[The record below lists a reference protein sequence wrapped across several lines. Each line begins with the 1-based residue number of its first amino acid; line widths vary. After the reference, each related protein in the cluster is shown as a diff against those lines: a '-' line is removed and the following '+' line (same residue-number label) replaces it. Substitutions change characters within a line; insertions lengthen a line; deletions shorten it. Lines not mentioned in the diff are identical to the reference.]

1 MDLIQ
6 KTATGEDVAFADIRA
21 ELLNRVEPAT
31 VAHLPENELKK
42 RVELLLS
49 AIANERQLALN
60 RIDQARMTQAVVD
73 DITGLGPLETLLRD
87 DTIND
92 IMVNGPNEV
101 YVERAGILERT
112 DIRFRDQQHTLF
124 VAQRIAS
131 TIGRR
136 IDESNPMLDAR
147 LLDGSRVNI
156 ILPPLAVNGPYFS
169 IRKFYRDVAELP
181 VLVRNG
187 AMTPNMARALNI
199 AAKCRL
205 NIIISGGTGAGKT
218 TLLNAMSQSIGD
230 GERVVTIEDVAEL
243 QLKKNHVLPLE
254 TRQANI
260 EGRGE
265 IGSRDLVKNA
275 LRMRPDRIII
285 GEVRGAEAFDMMQ
298 AMNTGHNGSMTTV
311 HANSTDDAVRR
322 IENMVQMAETALP
335 VSAIRSQINSAVDM
349 IVQVE
354 RMRDG
359 VRRVTNVSQLVGI
372 KDGELIVEALWQFRY
387 VGEDASGRIQS
398 RFAAHPCRPVFYDR
412 LSYFGEG
419 EAFLEALASDA
430 EAGAHA

>member
-1 MDLIQ
+1 
-6 KTATGEDVAFADIRA
+6 
-21 ELLNRVEPAT
+21 
-31 VAHLPENELKK
+31 
-42 RVELLLS
+42 
-49 AIANERQLALN
+49 
-60 RIDQARMTQAVVD
+60 MTQAVVD
-73 DITGLGPLETLLRD
+73 DITGLGPLEFLLRD
-87 DTIND
+87 NSIND
-92 IMVNGPNEV
+92 IMVNGPDEV
-101 YVERAGILERT
+101 YVERLGILERT
-112 DIRFRDQQHTLF
+112 NIRFRDKQHTLF

-187 AMTPNMARALNI
+187 AMSPNMAKLLNI

-243 QLKKNHVLPLE
+243 QLKKSHVLPLE

-265 IGSRDLVKNA
+265 IGARALVKNA

-298 AMNTGHNGSMTTV
+298 AMNTGHNGSMTTI
-311 HANSTDDAVRR
+311 HANTTEDAIRR

-359 VRRVTNVSQLVGI
+359 IRRITNIAYLKGI
-372 KDGELIVEALWQFRY
+372 ENGEIIVESLSKFKYLGEKDGKIISQF
-387 VGEDASGRIQS
+387 VSNTS
-398 RFAAHPCRPVFYDR
+398 RPPFFDR
-412 LSYFGEG
+412 LSFFGEG
-419 EAFLEALASDA
+419 EAFLEALSADSEGLDA
-430 EAGAHA
+430 

>member
-1 MDLIQ
+1 MDMSQ

-21 ELLNRVEPAT
+21 ELLSRIEPST
-31 VAHLPENELKK
+31 VAHLPEEELV
-42 RVELLLS
+42 RRIERLLS
-49 AIANERQLALN
+49 AIANEQQLALN
-60 RIDQARMTQAVVD
+60 RQDQALMTQAVVD
-73 DITGLGPLETLLRD
+73 DITGLGPLEFLLRD
-87 DTIND
+87 NSIND
-92 IMVNGPNEV
+92 IMVNGPDEV
-101 YVERAGILERT
+101 YVERLGILERT
-112 DIRFRDQQHTLF
+112 NIRFRDKQHTLF

-187 AMTPNMARALNI
+187 AMSPNMAKLLNI

-243 QLKKNHVLPLE
+243 QLKKSHVLPLE

-265 IGSRDLVKNA
+265 IGARDLVKNA

-298 AMNTGHNGSMTTV
+298 AMNTGHNGSMTTI
-311 HANSTDDAVRR
+311 HANTTEDAIRR

-359 VRRVTNVSQLVGI
+359 IRRITNIAYLKGI
-372 KDGELIVEALWQFRY
+372 ENGEIIVESLSKFKYLGEKDGKIISQF
-387 VGEDASGRIQS
+387 VSNTS
-398 RFAAHPCRPVFYDR
+398 SPPFFDR
-412 LSYFGEG
+412 LSFFGEG
-419 EAFLEALASDA
+419 EAFLEALSADSEGLDA
-430 EAGAHA
+430 

>member
-1 MDLIQ
+1 MNLHQ
-6 KTATGEDVAFADIRA
+6 KTATGEDVTFAEIRL
-21 ELLNRVEPAT
+21 ELLSRIEPAT
-31 VAHLPENELKK
+31 VAHLPENELV
-42 RVELLLS
+42 RRIERLLT

-60 RIDQARMTQAVVD
+60 RLDQDRMTRAVVD
-73 DITGLGPLETLLRD
+73 DITGLGPLEDLLRD

-92 IMVNGPNEV
+92 ILVNGPDEV
-101 YVERAGILERT
+101 YVERLGILERT
-112 DIRFRDQQHTLF
+112 NIRFRDQQHTLF
-124 VAQRIAS
+124 VAQRVAS

-136 IDESNPMLDAR
+136 VDESTPMLDAR

-181 VLVRNG
+181 MLVQNG
-187 AMTPNMARALNI
+187 AMTPNMAKALGI

-218 TLLNAMSQSIGD
+218 TLLNAMSQQIGD

-243 QLKKNHVLPLE
+243 QLKKSHVLPLE

-265 IGSRDLVKNA
+265 IGARDLVKNA

-311 HANSTDDAVRR
+311 HANSAGDAVRR

-335 VSAIRSQINSAVDM
+335 ISAIRAQIDSAVD
-349 IVQVE
+349 IIIQVE

-359 VRRVTNVSQLVGI
+359 VRRITDVAYLDGFENGEIKVGS
-372 KDGELIVEALWQFRY
+372 LWRFQY
-387 VGEDASGRIQS
+387 LGEDPSGKIRSAFVSAPARPPFFDRI
-398 RFAAHPCRPVFYDR
+398 D
-412 LSYFGEG
+412 YFGEG
-419 EAFLEALASDA
+419 AAFLEAVMADA
-430 EAGAHA
+430 RDAA

>member
-1 MDLIQ
+1 MDMSQ

-21 ELLNRVEPAT
+21 ELLSRIEPST
-31 VAHLPENELKK
+31 VAHLPEEELV
-42 RVELLLS
+42 RRIERHLS
-49 AIANERQLALN
+49 AIANEQQLALN
-60 RIDQARMTQAVVD
+60 RQDQALMTQAVVD
-73 DITGLGPLETLLRD
+73 DITGLGPLEFLLRD
-87 DTIND
+87 NSIND
-92 IMVNGPNEV
+92 IMVNGPDEV
-101 YVERAGILERT
+101 YVERLGILERT
-112 DIRFRDQQHTLF
+112 NIRFRDKQHTLF
-124 VAQRIAS
+124 IAQRIAS

-181 VLVRNG
+181 ALVRNG
-187 AMTPNMARALNI
+187 AMSPNMAELLNI

-243 QLKKNHVLPLE
+243 QLKKSHVLPLE

-265 IGSRDLVKNA
+265 IGARDLVKNA

-298 AMNTGHNGSMTTV
+298 AMNTGHNGSMTTI
-311 HANSTDDAVRR
+311 HANTTEDAIRR

-359 VRRVTNVSQLVGI
+359 IRRITNIAYLKGI
-372 KDGELIVEALWQFRY
+372 ENGEIIVESLSKFKYLGEKDGKIISQF
-387 VGEDASGRIQS
+387 VSNTS
-398 RFAAHPCRPVFYDR
+398 RPPFFDR
-412 LSYFGEG
+412 LSFFGEG
-419 EAFLEALASDA
+419 EAFLEALSADSEGLDA
-430 EAGAHA
+430 

>member
-1 MDLIQ
+1 MDMSQ

-21 ELLNRVEPAT
+21 ELLSRIEPST
-31 VAHLPENELKK
+31 VTHLPEEELV
-42 RVELLLS
+42 RRIERHLS
-49 AIANERQLALN
+49 AIANEQQLALN
-60 RIDQARMTQAVVD
+60 RQDQALMTQAVVD
-73 DITGLGPLETLLRD
+73 DITGLGPLEFLLRD
-87 DTIND
+87 NSIND
-92 IMVNGPNEV
+92 IMVNGPDEV
-101 YVERAGILERT
+101 YVERLGILERT
-112 DIRFRDQQHTLF
+112 NIRFRDKQHTLF
-124 VAQRIAS
+124 IAQRIAS

-181 VLVRNG
+181 ALVRNG
-187 AMTPNMARALNI
+187 AMSPNMAELLNI

-243 QLKKNHVLPLE
+243 QLKKSHVLPLE

-265 IGSRDLVKNA
+265 IGARDLVKNA

-298 AMNTGHNGSMTTV
+298 AMNTGHNGSMTTI
-311 HANSTDDAVRR
+311 HANTTEDAIRR

-359 VRRVTNVSQLVGI
+359 IRRITNIAYLKGI
-372 KDGELIVEALWQFRY
+372 ENGEIIVESLSKFKYLGEKDGKIISQF
-387 VGEDASGRIQS
+387 VSNTS
-398 RFAAHPCRPVFYDR
+398 SPPFFDR
-412 LSYFGEG
+412 LSFFGEG
-419 EAFLEALASDA
+419 EAFLEALSADSEGLDA
-430 EAGAHA
+430 

>member
-1 MDLIQ
+1 MDMSQ

-21 ELLNRVEPAT
+21 ELLSRIEPST
-31 VAHLPENELKK
+31 VTHLPEEELV
-42 RVELLLS
+42 RRIERLLS

-60 RIDQARMTQAVVD
+60 RQDQALMTQAVVD
-73 DITGLGPLETLLRD
+73 DITGLGPLEFLLRD
-87 DTIND
+87 NSIND
-92 IMVNGPNEV
+92 IMVNGPDEV
-101 YVERAGILERT
+101 YVERLGILERT
-112 DIRFRDQQHTLF
+112 NIRFRDKQHTLF

-187 AMTPNMARALNI
+187 AMSPNMAKLLNI

-243 QLKKNHVLPLE
+243 QLKKSHVLPLE

-265 IGSRDLVKNA
+265 IGARDLVKNA

-298 AMNTGHNGSMTTV
+298 AMNTGHNGSMTTI
-311 HANSTDDAVRR
+311 HANTTEDAIRR

-359 VRRVTNVSQLVGI
+359 IRRITNIAYLKGI
-372 KDGELIVEALWQFRY
+372 ENGEIIVESLSKFKYLGEKDGKIISQF
-387 VGEDASGRIQS
+387 VSNTS
-398 RFAAHPCRPVFYDR
+398 SPPFFDR
-412 LSYFGEG
+412 LSFFGEG
-419 EAFLEALASDA
+419 EAFLEALSADSEGLDA
-430 EAGAHA
+430 

>member
-1 MDLIQ
+1 
-6 KTATGEDVAFADIRA
+6 
-21 ELLNRVEPAT
+21 
-31 VAHLPENELKK
+31 
-42 RVELLLS
+42 
-49 AIANERQLALN
+49 
-60 RIDQARMTQAVVD
+60 
-73 DITGLGPLETLLRD
+73 
-87 DTIND
+87 
-92 IMVNGPNEV
+92 
-101 YVERAGILERT
+101 
-112 DIRFRDQQHTLF
+112 
-124 VAQRIAS
+124 
-131 TIGRR
+131 
-136 IDESNPMLDAR
+136 MLDAR

-156 ILPPLAVNGPYFS
+156 ILAPLAVRGPYFS

-187 AMTPNMARALNI
+187 TMTQAMATALNI
-199 AAKCRL
+199 AAKSRL

-260 EGRGE
+260 EGKGE
-265 IGSRDLVKNA
+265 IGARELVKNA

-311 HANSTDDAVRR
+311 HANSSDDAVRR

-335 VSAIRSQINSAVDM
+335 VSAIRSQINSAVDL

-359 VRRVTNVSQLVGI
+359 VRRVTSIAALEGMH
-372 KDGELIVEALWQFRY
+372 DGEIRLEPLWRFRY
-387 VGEDASGRIQS
+387 MGESASGAIQAQFES
-398 RFAAHPCRPVFYDR
+398 LPVRPAFFDR
-412 LSYFGEG
+412 LAYFGEG
-419 EAFLEALASDA
+419 DAFLAALAADA
-430 EAGAHA
+430 KVGS

>member
-1 MDLIQ
+1 MELTQ
-6 KTATGEDVAFADIRA
+6 KTATGESITFAKIRS
-21 ELLNRVEPAT
+21 ELLSRIEPAV
-31 VAHLPENELKK
+31 VAHLPPDELIQ
-42 RVELLLS
+42 RVERLLS

-60 RIDQARMTQAVVD
+60 RADQALMTQAVVD
-73 DITGLGPLETLLRD
+73 DITGLGPLEALLRD

-92 IMVNGPNEV
+92 IMVNGPDEV
-101 YVERAGILERT
+101 YVERAGKLELT
-112 DIRFRDQQHTLF
+112 DIRFRDAQHTLF

-156 ILPPLAVNGPYFS
+156 ILAPLAVRGPYFS

-187 AMTPNMARALNI
+187 TMTQAMATALNI
-199 AAKCRL
+199 AAKSRL

-260 EGRGE
+260 EGKGE
-265 IGSRDLVKNA
+265 IGARDLVKNA

-311 HANSTDDAVRR
+311 HANSSDDAVRR

-335 VSAIRSQINSAVDM
+335 VSAIRSQINSAVDL

-359 VRRVTNVSQLVGI
+359 VRRVTSIAALEGMH
-372 KDGELIVEALWQFRY
+372 DGEIRLEPLWRFRY
-387 VGEDASGRIQS
+387 MGESASGAIQAQFES
-398 RFAAHPCRPVFYDR
+398 LPVRHAFFDR
-412 LSYFGEG
+412 LAYFGEG
-419 EAFLEALASDA
+419 DAFLAALAADA
-430 EAGAHA
+430 KVGS

>member
-1 MDLIQ
+1 MDMSQ

-21 ELLNRVEPAT
+21 ELLSRIEPST
-31 VAHLPENELKK
+31 VTHLPEEELV
-42 RVELLLS
+42 RRIERLLS

-60 RIDQARMTQAVVD
+60 RQDQALMTQAVVD
-73 DITGLGPLETLLRD
+73 DITGLGPLEFLLRD
-87 DTIND
+87 NSIND
-92 IMVNGPNEV
+92 IMVNGPDEV
-101 YVERAGILERT
+101 YVERLGILERT
-112 DIRFRDQQHTLF
+112 NIRFRDKQHTLF

-187 AMTPNMARALNI
+187 AMSPNMAKLLNI

-243 QLKKNHVLPLE
+243 QLKKSHVLPLE

-265 IGSRDLVKNA
+265 IGARDLVKNA

-298 AMNTGHNGSMTTV
+298 AMNTGHNGSMTTI
-311 HANSTDDAVRR
+311 HANTTEDAIRR

-335 VSAIRSQINSAVDM
+335 VRAISSQINRAVDM

-359 VRRVTNVSQLVGI
+359 IRRITNIAYLKGI
-372 KDGELIVEALWQFRY
+372 QDGEIIVESLSKFKYLGEKDGKIISQF
-387 VGEDASGRIQS
+387 VSS
-398 RFAAHPCRPVFYDR
+398 SSPPPFLDR
-412 LSYFGEG
+412 LSFFGEG
-419 EAFLEALASDA
+419 EAFLEALSADPEGLDA
-430 EAGAHA
+430 

>member
-1 MDLIQ
+1 MDMSQ

-21 ELLNRVEPAT
+21 ELLSRIEPST
-31 VAHLPENELKK
+31 VAHLPEEELV
-42 RVELLLS
+42 RRIERLLS

-60 RIDQARMTQAVVD
+60 RQDQALMTQAVVD
-73 DITGLGPLETLLRD
+73 DITGLGPLEFLLRD
-87 DTIND
+87 NSIND
-92 IMVNGPNEV
+92 IMVNGPDEV
-101 YVERAGILERT
+101 YVERLGILERT
-112 DIRFRDQQHTLF
+112 NIRFRDKQHTLF

-187 AMTPNMARALNI
+187 AMSPNMAKLLNI

-243 QLKKNHVLPLE
+243 QLKKSHVLPLE

-265 IGSRDLVKNA
+265 IGARDLVKNA

-298 AMNTGHNGSMTTV
+298 AMNTGHNGSMTTI
-311 HANSTDDAVRR
+311 HANTTEDAIRR

-359 VRRVTNVSQLVGI
+359 IRRITNIAYLKGI
-372 KDGELIVEALWQFRY
+372 ENGEIIVESLSKFKYLGEKDGKIISQF
-387 VGEDASGRIQS
+387 VSNTS
-398 RFAAHPCRPVFYDR
+398 SPPFFDR
-412 LSYFGEG
+412 LSFFGEG
-419 EAFLEALASDA
+419 EAFLEALSADSEGLDA
-430 EAGAHA
+430 

>member
-1 MDLIQ
+1 MDLSQ
-6 KTATGEDVAFADIRA
+6 KTATGEDVPFADIRA
-21 ELLNRVEPAT
+21 ELLSRIEPST
-31 VAHLPENELKK
+31 VAHLPEGDLVRRIE
-42 RVELLLS
+42 RLLS
-49 AIANERQLALN
+49 TIANEQQLALN
-60 RIDQARMTQAVVD
+60 RQDQALMTQAVVD
-73 DITGLGPLETLLRD
+73 DITGLGPLEFLLRD
-87 DTIND
+87 NTIND
-92 IMVNGPNEV
+92 IMVNGPDEV
-101 YVERAGILERT
+101 YIERLGLLERT
-112 DIRFRDQQHTLF
+112 NIRFRDKQHTLF
-124 VAQRIAS
+124 IAQRIAS

-147 LLDGSRVNI
+147 LADGSRVNI

-181 VLVRNG
+181 ALVRNG
-187 AMTPNMARALNI
+187 AMTQNMAKLLNI
-199 AAKCRL
+199 AARCRL

-265 IGSRDLVKNA
+265 IGARDLVKNA

-298 AMNTGHNGSMTTV
+298 AMNTGHNGSMTTI
-311 HANSTDDAVRR
+311 HANTTEDAIRR

-359 VRRVTNVSQLVGI
+359 IRRITNIAYLKGIENGEIIVESLSKFKYLGEKDGKIVSQFVSSTSSPP
-372 KDGELIVEALWQFRY
+372 F
-387 VGEDASGRIQS
+387 
-398 RFAAHPCRPVFYDR
+398 FDR
-412 LSYFGEG
+412 LSFFGEG
-419 EAFLEALASDA
+419 EAFLEALHADSEGLAS
-430 EAGAHA
+430 

>member
-1 MDLIQ
+1 MDMSQ

-21 ELLNRVEPAT
+21 ELLSRIEPST
-31 VAHLPENELKK
+31 VTHLPEEELV
-42 RVELLLS
+42 RRIERLLS

-60 RIDQARMTQAVVD
+60 RQDQALMTQAVVD
-73 DITGLGPLETLLRD
+73 DITGLGPLEFLLRD
-87 DTIND
+87 NSIND
-92 IMVNGPNEV
+92 IMVNGPDEV
-101 YVERAGILERT
+101 YVERLGILERT
-112 DIRFRDQQHTLF
+112 NIRFRDKQHTLF

-187 AMTPNMARALNI
+187 AMSPNMAKLLNI

-243 QLKKNHVLPLE
+243 QLKKSHVLPLE

-265 IGSRDLVKNA
+265 IGARDLVKNA

-311 HANSTDDAVRR
+311 HANTTEDAIRR

-359 VRRVTNVSQLVGI
+359 IRRITNIAYLKGI
-372 KDGELIVEALWQFRY
+372 ENGEIIVESLSKFKYLGEKDGKIISQF
-387 VGEDASGRIQS
+387 VSNTS
-398 RFAAHPCRPVFYDR
+398 SPPFFDR
-412 LSYFGEG
+412 LSFFGEG
-419 EAFLEALASDA
+419 EAFLEALSADSEGLDA
-430 EAGAHA
+430 

>member
-1 MDLIQ
+1 MELHH
-6 KTATGEDVAFADIRA
+6 KTATGEDIAFADIRA
-21 ELLNRVEPAT
+21 ELLSQIEPAT
-31 VAHLPENELKK
+31 VAHLPEPELV
-42 RVELLLS
+42 RRIERLLS

-60 RIDQARMTQAVVD
+60 RFDQERMTRAVVD
-73 DITGLGPLETLLRD
+73 DITGLGPLEALLRD

-92 IMVNGPNEV
+92 ILVNGPDEV
-101 YVERAGILERT
+101 YVERRGKLELT
-112 DIRFRDQQHTLF
+112 NVKFRDRQHTLF
-124 VAQRIAS
+124 VAQRVAS

-136 IDESNPMLDAR
+136 VDESNPMLDAR

-181 VLVRNG
+181 ILVRNG
-187 AMTPNMARALNI
+187 AMTPNMAKAIGI
-199 AAKCRL
+199 ATKCRL
-205 NIIISGGTGAGKT
+205 NIVISGGTGAGKT
-218 TLLNAMSQSIGD
+218 TLLNAMSQQITD

-243 QLKKNHVLPLE
+243 QLKKSHVLQLE

-265 IGSRDLVKNA
+265 IGARDLVKNA

-298 AMNTGHNGSMTTV
+298 AMNTGHNGSMTTI
-311 HANSTDDAVRR
+311 HANSTVDAVRR

-335 VSAIRSQINSAVDM
+335 ISAIRAQIDSAVDL

-359 VRRVTNVSQLVGI
+359 VRRVTNIAYLKGLEN
-372 KDGELIVEALWQFRY
+372 GEIIVEPLWRFQY
-387 VGEDASGRIQS
+387 LGEEADGSIRSGYITAPTKPP
-398 RFAAHPCRPVFYDR
+398 FFDR

-419 EAFLEALASDA
+419 EAFLEAISADL
-430 EAGAHA
+430 EAPSA